1 MFLDAIAD
9 ARQQILDTSFTGIQ
23 ADMKVLRA
31 AVMCDTPNSEFN
43 KGMCRILDEGS
54 LLCNTLVL
62 GTYMAG
68 FRPAELRSIS
78 ASGSNVEVVY
88 PWSINH
94 LIDMISESRSDITI
108 SGHEDCQR
116 VASARADLI
125 KGGLGPKS
133 CLMEVLSKEHKEY
146 LKKQK
151 GKLGVLK
158 AN

>member
-68 FRPAELRSIS
+68 FRPAELRSIF
-78 ASGSNVEVVY
+78 ASGSNVEVDY
-88 PWSINH
+88 PWSIDH

-108 SGHEDCQR
+108 SGHEDCQT

-125 KGGLGPKS
+125 RGGLGPKS
-133 CLMEVLSKEHKEY
+133 CLMEVLSKEQRNISRSRRESW
-146 LKKQK
+146 
-151 GKLGVLK
+151 GC
-158 AN
+158 